1 MYDIGWIKDNLD
13 IFKNSLSA
21 RGEELDFDKLW
32 SLDNTRRRFIL
43 ELQSLQQERNEQSKA
58 IGSIKDKSGKEFEN
72 AKKKVQDINDKI
84 DAIKED
90 EKKAEEDFVDF
101 LSRIP
106 NVLYSDIPIGKDE
119 SHNVVIAKHGVPR
132 KFDFEPKPH
141 FEIGEKLG
149 LMDFEQAVKISGS
162 RFVNLKGG
170 LSRLE
175 RALANFMLD
184 LHTDKFGFTE
194 VSPSLLVK
202 SEAMYGTG
210 QLPKFTEDSFQT
222 KEGLWLIPT
231 AEVPVTNMVADQI
244 IDEDLLPLR
253 YTAYTPC
260 FRSEA
265 GSAGKD
271 TRGMVRLHQ
280 FSKVELVTITSQSN
294 SEEEYVYLTKA
305 AEEVLIQLKLPYQKL
320 LLCSGD
326 TGFHSQKTHDL
337 EVWLPSQNCYREISS
352 CSIFGDF
359 QARRMKARYRK
370 KGEKETKFLH
380 TMNGSGLA
388 VGRTIVAII
397 ENYQNKDGSITI
409 PEVLRPYMGG
419 ATVIS

>member
-1 MYDIGWIKDNLD
+1 MYDIGWIKDNFD
-13 IFKNSLSA
+13 IFKDSLSK
-21 RGEELDFDKLW
+21 RGEEVDFDKLW
-32 SLDNTRRRFIL
+32 SLDERRRKFIL

-58 IGSIKDKSGKEFEN
+58 IGRIKDKSGKEFEN

-84 DAIKED
+84 DAIKEN
-90 EKKAEEDFVDF
+90 EKKADEDFVDF

-106 NVLYSDIPIGKDE
+106 NVLSSDIPIGKDE
-119 SHNVVIAKHGVPR
+119 SHNVVIATHGVPR
-132 KFDFEPKPH
+132 AFDFEPKSH

-184 LHTDKFGFTE
+184 LHTTEFGFQE

-210 QLPKFTEDSFQT
+210 QLPKFADGSFQT

-231 AEVPVTNMVADQI
+231 AEVSVTNMLADKI
-244 IDEDLLPLR
+244 TDEEDLPMR

-280 FSKVELVTITSQSN
+280 FSKVELVTITSQSD
-294 SEEEYVYLTKA
+294 SDQEYKHLMKA
-305 AEEVLIQLKLPYQKL
+305 AEEVLIKLELPYRKT

-326 TGFHSQKTHDL
+326 TGFSAQKTHDL

-359 QARRMKARYRK
+359 QSRRMKARYRK

-397 ENYQNKDGSITI
+397 ENYQNKNGSITL
-409 PEVLRPYMGG
+409 PEVLRQYMGG